1 MGKGRIASGDILSPP
16 PFEAGSLTSLK
27 RLDRLVHEHQ
37 SLADIHHLKLELQI
51 HATMAIFFFF
61 QMWLL

>member
-1 MGKGRIASGDILSPP
+1 MISSPPP

-61 QMWLL
+61 PNVASVA